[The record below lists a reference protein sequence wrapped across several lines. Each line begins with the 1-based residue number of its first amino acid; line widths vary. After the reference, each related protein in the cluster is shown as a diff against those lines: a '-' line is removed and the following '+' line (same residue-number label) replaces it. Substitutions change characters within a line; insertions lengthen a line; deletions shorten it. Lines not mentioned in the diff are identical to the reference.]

1 MQIEQLRDLSEYLSQ
16 SLAGVVEPAEG
27 GGMGDGSGGGGSRDL
42 EMLSKRWVWR
52 RERNER

>member
-1 MQIEQLRDLSEYLSQ
+1 MRDLSEYLSQ

-27 GGMGDGSGGGGSRDL
+27 GGMGDGGGGGGSRDL